1 MSSVVEQQ
9 QPQHPSA
16 SRTARRRASAARR
29 IATVLGRRVQSRFLI
44 WFLITSGMPHRA
56 DISHDKLPELCYKL
70 DVRKIL
76 LQKADC
82 YHEGSAACQDGG
94 GLS

>member
-1 MSSVVEQQ
+1 
-9 QPQHPSA
+9 
-16 SRTARRRASAARR
+16 
-29 IATVLGRRVQSRFLI
+29 
-44 WFLITSGMPHRA
+44 MPHRA